1 MVSRLIKTEEDYKL
15 ALKRIEAL
23 MDAQAGSPE
32 ADELELLSTLVE
44 MYEERHFPM
53 DRPDPVDAVK
63 FRMEQLG
70 LRPRDLIPFL
80 GSRSKVSEV
89 LNRKKPLSLTMMRNL
104 HKGLGIP
111 AEVLLQGQE
120 AKFPDDVPGADC
132 SKFPLEEM
140 AKRGWIPKIRGLRDK
155 CEELLRG
162 FIARAGGFESVAGA
176 FFRGTRSVRLNA
188 KADRYAIAAW
198 CLRVIELGQ
207 AIPLKGVYLKGSLT
221 PAFLREITRLSYFEN
236 GPLLARE
243 YLEKS
248 GIGMIVLSR
257 LPKTYLDGAALL
269 LPGGSPVVG
278 LTLRYDRLDHF
289 WFCLVHELAHIAKH
303 LTTEERIIVDDLDL
317 WKHEAH
323 AGNGIEKEADDLA
336 MESMIPR
343 KYWEQIRSWNIPT
356 TADVV
361 ALSEKLRIHPSIVAG
376 RVRFERRNYKLL
388 SKLVGHGKVR
398 ELFPEYRKD
407 P

>member
-1 MVSRLIKTEEDYKL
+1 MVTRLIKTEADYEH

-23 MDAQAGSPE
+23 MDAQGGSPE

-80 GSRSKVSEV
+80 GSRSKVSEI

-111 AEVLLQGQE
+111 AEVLLQKPE
-120 AKFPDDVPGADC
+120 AEFPEEMEGLDC
-132 SKFPLEEM
+132 SKFPLTEM
-140 AKRGWIPKIRGLRDK
+140 VKRGWIPKVRDLGDK
-155 CEELLRG
+155 CEELISG
-162 FIARAGGFESVAGA
+162 FIARAGGFEPVAGA
-176 FFRGTRSVRLNA
+176 FFRGSRSARLSA
-188 KADRYAIAAW
+188 KADRYSVAAW

-207 AIPLKGVYLKGSLT
+207 AIPFKGNYRRGTLS
-221 PAFLREITRLSYFEN
+221 PAFLREVTRLSYFEN

-243 YLEKS
+243 YLQKH
-248 GIGMIVLSR
+248 GVGMIVLSH
-257 LPKTYLDGAALL
+257 LPKTYLDGTALL
-269 LPGGSPVVG
+269 LPDGKPVVG

-289 WFCLVHELAHIAKH
+289 WFCLLHELAHVARH
-303 LTTEERIIVDDLDL
+303 LSAEEQIIVDDMDL
-317 WKHEAH
+317 REDTHV
-323 AGNGIEKEADDLA
+323 GSGVEKEADDLA

-343 KYWEQIRSWNIPT
+343 KYWDQIKSSTPPN
-356 TADVV
+356 TAEVV
-361 ALSEKLRIHPSIVAG
+361 ALSEKLRIHPAIVAG
-376 RVRFERRNYKLL
+376 RVRFEHRNYKLL
-388 SKLVGHGKVR
+388 SNLVGHGKVR
-398 ELFPEYRKD
+398 ELFPEYRED
-407 P
+407 T

>member
-1 MVSRLIKTEEDYKL
+1 MVSKLIKTEEEYNL
-15 ALKRIEAL
+15 ALKRVEEL
-23 MDAQAGSPE
+23 MDAQEGTPE
-32 ADELELLSTLVE
+32 ADELELLTALIE
-44 MYEERHFPM
+44 MYEDRHFPM
-53 DRPDPVDAVK
+53 DRPDPIDALK
-63 FRMEQLG
+63 FRMDQMG
-70 LRPRDLIPFL
+70 LSRQDLIPFL

-89 LNRKKPLSLTMMRNL
+89 LNRKKPLSLTMMRCL

-120 AKFPDDVPGADC
+120 PRFPDEVSGVEC

-140 AKRGWIPKIRGLRDK
+140 AKQGWIPKTRDLRER
-155 CEELLRG
+155 CEELVRG
-162 FIARAGGFESVAGA
+162 LAARGGGFGSVAAA
-176 FFRGTRSVRLNA
+176 FFRGTRSDRLNA

-207 AIPLKGVYLKGSLT
+207 AIPLKEVYRKGSLA

-243 YLEKS
+243 YLQKH
-248 GIGMIVLSR
+248 GIGLIVLSH

-269 LPGGSPVVG
+269 LPGGTPVVG

-289 WFCLVHELAHIAKH
+289 WFCLLHELAHIARH
-303 LTTEERIIVDDLDL
+303 LNPEEQIIVDDFDL
-317 WKHEAH
+317 RKHGAH
-323 AGNGIEKEADDLA
+323 SGNGIEKEADELA
-336 MESMIPR
+336 LESMIPR
-343 KYWEQIRSWNIPT
+343 KYWDQIKYWNPPT

-361 ALSEKLRIHPSIVAG
+361 ALSGKLRIHPSIVAG
-376 RVRFERRNYKLL
+376 RVRFERGNYKLL
-388 SKLVGHGKVR
+388 SNLVGHGEVR
-398 ELFPEYRKD
+398 KLFPEYRQA

>member
-1 MVSRLIKTEEDYKL
+1 MVSRLIKTEEDYSL

-23 MDAQAGSPE
+23 MDAKAGSPE

-53 DRPDPVDAVK
+53 DFPDPVDAVK
-63 FRMEQLG
+63 FRMEQMG

-111 AEVLLQGQE
+111 ADVLLQKPE
-120 AKFPDDVPGADC
+120 AEFPEEVEGLDC
-132 SKFPLEEM
+132 SKFPMAEM
-140 AKRGWIPKIRGLRDK
+140 AKRGWIPNVRDLGEK
-155 CEELLRG
+155 CEELVRG
-162 FIARAGGFESVAGA
+162 FIARAGGFEPVAGA
-176 FFRGTRSVRLNA
+176 FFRGSRSARLSA
-188 KADRYAIAAW
+188 KADRYAVAAW
-198 CLRVIELGQ
+198 SLRVIELGQ
-207 AIPLKGVYLKGSLT
+207 AISFRGNYRKGSLS
-221 PAFLREITRLSYFEN
+221 PAFMREVTRLSYFEN

-243 YLEKS
+243 YLQKH
-248 GIGMIVLSR
+248 GIGMIVLSH

-269 LPGGSPVVG
+269 LPGGNPVVG

-289 WFCLVHELAHIAKH
+289 WFCLLHELGHVARH
-303 LTTEERIIVDDLDL
+303 LSADEQIIVDDLDL
-317 WKHEAH
+317 RDDTHV
-323 AGNGIEKEADDLA
+323 GDGVEKEADDLA
-336 MESMIPR
+336 MESMIPK
-343 KYWEQIRSWNIPT
+343 KYWDQIKFWNIPSR
-356 TADVV
+356 ADIL
-361 ALSEKLRIHPSIVAG
+361 ALSEKLRIHPAIVAG

-388 SKLVGHGKVR
+388 SNLVGRGKVR
-398 ELFPEYRKD
+398 ELFPEYRQD